1 MRASDQ
7 TARSVRWTEVFEGI
21 EAEAFRELAL
31 LAREVSRAPIALVTL
46 VDEERHWFTS
56 VTGAQLTEGPWEGT
70 FCSHAVQQTNVFV
83 VPDAARDHRFARN
96 PLVCA
101 PPHIRFYAGAPLVAG
116 EGVLGTLCVMD
127 VQPRKLPRQSAAS
140 LRALAR
146 QVVMQLELRRQT
158 RQLARLNGALEAE
171 VLERQRTEER
181 LRESENALR
190 ESQEDLQ
197 RNDAERRELV
207 ANISHDLR
215 TPLTALQTY
224 LDTVLLKGHMLDA
237 VVHRQYLERAAT
249 LSRRLARLVSDL
261 FELVQLDGNHVDLK
275 RERFELAELTRDV
288 VQSFALGAKS
298 KRITLSVQAVG
309 RPTIAEGDVRLIE
322 RALENLLDNA
332 LRFTPEG
339 GTVSVTCKRSGDRVV
354 VRVKDTGPGIA
365 AADQEWIFDRFYRGR
380 QPVDGASTTTGLGL
394 SIARRIVELHH
405 GEITAAQGS
414 DGGAELTFSFA
425 ACDPAT
431 S

>member
-1 MRASDQ
+1 MGGDILRPRGAADRGVRRAGRH
-7 TARSVRWTEVFEGI
+7 ARS
-21 EAEAFRELAL
+21 
-31 LAREVSRAPIALVTL
+31 P
-46 VDEERHWFTS
+46 
-56 VTGAQLTEGPWEGT
+56 
-70 FCSHAVQQTNVFV
+70 
-83 VPDAARDHRFARN
+83 
-96 PLVCA
+96 VCA
-101 PPHIRFYAGAPLVAG
+101 QFFGVRSPHIRSYAGAPLVAG

-127 VQPRKLPRQSAAS
+127 VQPRKLPRESAAS

-158 RQLARLNGALEAE
+158 RQLSRLNGVLAAE

-190 ESQEDLQ
+190 ESQEGLQ

-215 TPLTALQTY
+215 TPMTALQTY
-224 LDTVLLKGHMLDA
+224 LDTVLLKGHTLDA
-237 VVHRQYLERAAT
+237 GVHRQYLERAAT
-249 LSRRLARLVSDL
+249 LSRRLARLMSDL
-261 FELVQLDGNHVDLK
+261 FELVQLDGNQVDLK

-298 KRITLSVQAVG
+298 KRITLSVQAEG

-339 GTVSVTCKRSGDRVV
+339 GTVSVTCERSGDWV

-365 AADQEWIFDRFYRGR
+365 AADQERIFDRFYRGR

-405 GEITAAQGS
+405 GEITAAQGI
-414 DGGAELTFSFA
+414 DGGAELIFSFA
-425 ACDPAT
+425 ACHPGHVVT
-431 S
+431 ET